1 MGVKGLITQ
10 ILVTKKQEGEKEERK
25 AWNTWH
31 SKMANKLITGL
42 IAYLFKAIL
51 KEATK
56 RAIMASKKKIITF
69 PQI

>member
-1 MGVKGLITQ
+1 
-10 ILVTKKQEGEKEERK
+10 
-25 AWNTWH
+25 
-31 SKMANKLITGL
+31 MANKLITGL